1 MMSFDRNVG
10 EYLVRAFQE
19 GFAVHAYAVVGE
31 KQSLPE
37 LLKECATV
45 TMCYNH
51 IGDDCEACNKVREN
65 AHQDVIKLPLD
76 TQKNRLNV
84 ADMAYLVEESYKR
97 PVDNSAERVFLIDAS
112 NSTSGVGSELWQNKL
127 LKTLEEP
134 AENVYIFVGVTDIE
148 GLLPTVR
155 SRCQILKQTKLTVH
169 DVKQALM
176 VKGFEQRSCEIVASV
191 SGGSVSTGER
201 LLATPSAFAA
211 YNVAIDIATEMTSTK
226 NALKFASAIVS
237 NKECICD
244 CLGFLT
250 VLLRES
256 IVYRLAPELCLLP
269 SMGNTIEQ
277 ICANYTIDAA
287 KGCIELIN
295 SAKKRL
301 DDDGNVNAV
310 VDGLLGKILEMRYR
324 CRR

>member
-1 MMSFDRNVG
+1 MTSFDKNVG
-10 EYLVRAFQE
+10 EYLARAFRE

-31 KQSLPE
+31 KQSLSE
-37 LLKECATV
+37 LLKECAIV
-45 TMCYNH
+45 TMCFSH
-51 IGDDCEACNKVREN
+51 LGDDCEACKKVKEN

-76 TQKNRLNV
+76 TQKNRLTV

-97 PVDNSAERVFLIDAS
+97 PVDNSNQRVFLIDAS

-155 SRCQILKQTKLTVH
+155 SRCQILKQTKMTVA
-169 DVKQALM
+169 DVKKALAD
-176 VKGFEQRSCEIVASV
+176 KGFEPRSCEIVASV
-191 SGGSVSTGER
+191 SGGSVSAGER
-201 LLATPSAFAA
+201 LLANPSVFVA

-226 NALKFASAIVS
+226 NALKFASAIAS
-237 NKECICD
+237 NKECIYD

-250 VLLRES
+250 VLMRES

-269 SMGNTIEQ
+269 SLKNTIDQ
-277 ICANYTIDAA
+277 ICTNYTLDAA

-301 DDDGNVNAV
+301 DDDGNVNVV
-310 VDGLLGKILEMRYR
+310 VDQLLGSILEMRYR